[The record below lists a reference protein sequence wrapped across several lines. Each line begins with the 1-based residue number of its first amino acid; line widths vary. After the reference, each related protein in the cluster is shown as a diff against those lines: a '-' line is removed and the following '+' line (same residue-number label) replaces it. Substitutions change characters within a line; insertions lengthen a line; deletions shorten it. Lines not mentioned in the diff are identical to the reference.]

1 MNFKSNLT
9 SFKGLTNKTNGN
21 PFQSKPLG
29 FNSSMPNSSNAP
41 GNNTPASNEKSAETN
56 NTPVNNGGSKFGFG
70 SKFNGSGFGFGNG
83 ANTISNNIPKPS
95 FGQFGNNNAVPNIET
110 KPVTEEKPE
119 ISQETNTKVNANI
132 EEVKEVK
139 QEAMEEVLQST
150 EVDKETN
157 KEEAKDSKAETKK
170 DNKKP
175 KAKPRKN
182 NKNKKNDKSVDTDE
196 TTNAVEQEQ
205 DNKVTAVD
213 DEIDVLTDYFYN
225 IPRTNVSLDA
235 AMGYIETMSFPD
247 EFIKDR
253 DEIMDKVKSIA
264 ISADMLEPA
273 IRKQKAAIDALK
285 DEISVKLRS
294 ARNKMEKL
302 VSKDTEGLIDKVKT
316 MNFVGKNDA
325 IRKRNAVCAVMNFN
339 PDNAPEDVVINL
351 YDVYF
356 TLKEIYSFY
365 KDVQD
370 RLNEKSMDLGI
381 IYGTL
386 KTELEKDKRK

>member
-110 KPVTEEKPE
+110 KPATEEKPE
-119 ISQETNTKVNANI
+119 ISQETNTKINANI
-132 EEVKEVK
+132 EEVKEVKEVK

-247 EFIKDR
+247 EFIKDMR
-253 DEIMDKVKSIA
+253 ASYEHKFAKKPEVIDGNM
-264 ISADMLEPA
+264 
-273 IRKQKAAIDALK
+273 KALSMTRDALAPALEGK
-285 DEISVKLRS
+285 KKLI
-294 ARNKMEKL
+294 K
-302 VSKDTEGLIDKVKT
+302 
-316 MNFVGKNDA
+316 
-325 IRKRNAVCAVMNFN
+325 
-339 PDNAPEDVVINL
+339 
-351 YDVYF
+351 
-356 TLKEIYSFY
+356 
-365 KDVQD
+365 
-370 RLNEKSMDLGI
+370 
-381 IYGTL
+381 
-386 KTELEKDKRK
+386 